1 MAQRVD
7 ARDVSASMA
16 AVGLEQ
22 FLLFIGLAEHI
33 PLFTAEYRDLDHL
46 VDCAEAFETRRDFSE
61 AFPFLTPVQERRL
74 KRHLDA
80 TAMGFGGFGIWGE
93 NRRKHG
99 PGGPDDPPPAL
110 DLPAY
115 ISEIEGTA
123 QVVPS
128 INDI

>member
-1 MAQRVD
+1 MQ
-7 ARDVSASMA
+7 
-16 AVGLEQ
+16 
-22 FLLFIGLAEHI
+22 
-33 PLFTAEYRDLDHL
+33 
-46 VDCAEAFETRRDFSE
+46 AFETRRDFSE

-115 ISEIEGTA
+115 ISEIEGEK
-123 QVVPS
+123 QNS
-128 INDI
+128 RKLFDILWRSWLTLGCDSFMVKVSVIFPRHCTGGSLHQRYLRFKI

>member
-46 VDCAEAFETRRDFSE
+46 VDCAEVSV
-61 AFPFLTPVQERRL
+61 PNVPVQL
-74 KRHLDA
+74 AGLQCLCPSL
-80 TAMGFGGFGIWGE
+80 FVSIW
-93 NRRKHG
+93 
-99 PGGPDDPPPAL
+99 
-110 DLPAY
+110 
-115 ISEIEGTA
+115 
-123 QVVPS
+123 
-128 INDI
+128 